1 MSDLSKKELVFRG
14 VRGVALPVLDET
26 RARHFYENVLKLPVA
41 MQDGEPIGY
50 LIGETILLLKKDW
63 YAPPSPDP
71 SPRVTLEVDDSR
83 ATEKELGERGV
94 TIADKV
100 EKFGIS
106 YIGSFLDS
114 EGNKLWFCS
123 YA

>member
-1 MSDLSKKELVFRG
+1 MSGGNEIMFRG
-14 VRGVALPVLDET
+14 VRGVALPVLDEA
-26 RARHFYENVLKLPVA
+26 RAQHFYEDVLKLPIA

-50 LIGETILLLKKDW
+50 LLGETILMLKKDW
-63 YAPPSPDP
+63 YAPPSDEP
-71 SPRVTLEVDDSR
+71 SPRVTLEVDDAR
-83 ATEKELGERGV
+83 ATERELRQRGI
-94 TIADKV
+94 TIGDKP